1 MVVPSLVDSGT
12 CARVRAMMDGI
23 LGESCEYVE
32 GSDLRI
38 HPPTQSK
45 AGFASNVDRP
55 AAESQGGGGGDAG
68 LLRKPDSPEAPAD
81 DRWPA
86 RDATEPYI
94 SSGNFTHSILHP
106 INDAAAASIVP
117 PMVDLHLD
125 LLRCSDATNLKL
137 LNQNFRRTDRSPPPG
152 AAGAGVKQGW
162 CASKSAPERER
173 KILSS
178 SPEKLF
184 A

>member
-106 INDAAAASIVP
+106 IPDPVMAELTIALVDVNAELLDCP
-117 PMVDLHLD
+117 P
-125 LLRCSDATNLKL
+125 R
-137 LNQNFRRTDRSPPPG
+137 
-152 AAGAGVKQGW
+152 
-162 CASKSAPERER
+162 
-173 KILSS
+173 
-178 SPEKLF
+178 
-184 A
+184 